1 MKAVTHLGKSAFTHD
16 GVNAHQLKAKKNSSI
31 VVTYYNLSHCSD
43 ALTLLFNPISRVFFF
58 FLQCCRPQSITQWI
72 SHNGIALFIF
82 AFPYKMLRT
91 APTPTMV
98 LRLCAVLS
106 AEFNELEIS
115 KVQQAL
121 ENERAL
127 TRQYTAKRNCM
138 FLPLTKTITQPCS
151 EKLTDSESALL
162 SVLLRDFCPDATVIT
177 HADTI

>member
-1 MKAVTHLGKSAFTHD
+1 
-16 GVNAHQLKAKKNSSI
+16 
-31 VVTYYNLSHCSD
+31 
-43 ALTLLFNPISRVFFF
+43 
-58 FLQCCRPQSITQWI
+58 
-72 SHNGIALFIF
+72 
-82 AFPYKMLRT
+82 MLRT

-162 SVLLRDFCPDATVIT
+162 SSVIT

>member
-1 MKAVTHLGKSAFTHD
+1 
-16 GVNAHQLKAKKNSSI
+16 
-31 VVTYYNLSHCSD
+31 
-43 ALTLLFNPISRVFFF
+43 
-58 FLQCCRPQSITQWI
+58 
-72 SHNGIALFIF
+72 
-82 AFPYKMLRT
+82 MLRT

-127 TRQYTAKRNCM
+127 TRQYMAKHNCM
-138 FLPLTKTITQPCS
+138 FLPLTKTITPPCS